1 MKRPTILAALA
12 TALAASFAAT
22 AIPAQ
27 AAVSSASINDLTA
40 TLNLD
45 GANDNVTVSVVGGL
59 LVHGQT
65 TGGLASGSDWDSA
78 VVGDQTVPADGTRT
92 VIVNGGNGND
102 SITVVA
108 KTTELASSGLNGDGG
123 DDVVTGPDS
132 NDTLT
137 GGEGD
142 DRLVAG
148 KGDDV
153 MNGGAG
159 NDTLV
164 WNQGDGTDTQ
174 DGGAG
179 NDGAEVNGAPT
190 LGDVFTL
197 DPDQGAG
204 QILFRRTNLGQFTI
218 HSTTERFEVNGLGGD
233 DSLTANDGVGARTL
247 LSVDGGTGADTVN
260 GSDGA
265 DLILG
270 GEANDVLS
278 GGGGDDRIVGDRGND
293 TMNGGTGD
301 DTLVWNNGDN
311 TDVANGDAGR
321 DDVEVNGA
329 PAAGDIFSVQ
339 PSGARIKFDRP
350 NLVPFSLDIG
360 SSETMHAN
368 GLGGDDSLTV
378 GEVGLIEVTGAGG
391 AGNDTLTGGGSSEL
405 FLGGSGNDT
414 INPGGGLDIVSG
426 DDGDDQVNIRDRTA
440 DVARG
445 GAGSDAVIADNGQTD
460 ILDGFEAVD
469 RTPNEKPKVKNRTL
483 PVTIRGGKVKVKQ
496 GRRVD
501 QGERTGRRVRHLHR
515 LAHSAHR
522 EGGQARRLEGRAPA
536 RQRALSDRTR
546 RLSDDQGEG
555 PQGHQPPCRP
565 PGRAQGPSGRLDG
578 PLGQPRDE
586 FEAPDAQ
593 ARHDVKQEVGTPNHS
608 NPERPRPSRG
618 GAARRLRLPKGRIM
632 TRSRPSTFLAGAAA
646 VALIALAAVGC
657 GGGGYGDS
665 AGTTP
670 APPASAQSATIGAAN
685 EGELG
690 TILVNPKGRTLYLF
704 RRDSGTKS
712 TCFGACAAAWPPLQA
727 AGKPTVGGGADA
739 ALLGTTTRS
748 DGEQQVTYNGHP
760 LYLYAGDENAGDTRG
775 QGLTD
780 YGASWYVLN
789 PAGQQVSGQS
799 ASSYGSGADGGG
811 S

>member
-12 TALAASFAAT
+12 TALAASVAAT
-22 AIPAQ
+22 AVPAQ

-45 GANDNVTVSVVGGL
+45 GADDNVTVSVVGGL

-65 TGGLASGSDWDSA
+65 TGGLASGSDWDS
-78 VVGDQTVPADGTRT
+78 GTPNNQTVPADGTRT

-339 PSGARIKFDRP
+339 PNGARIKFDRP

-469 RTPNEKPKVKNRTL
+469 RTPNEKPKVKNRTR
-483 PVTIRGGKVKVKQ
+483 PVTIGGGTVKVKRGVASIKVSAPAGASGTSTGSLTVRTAKAVRLGGLRAVLQLGSARYRIAPGASRTIKVKVPKGTNRLAGRQ
-496 GRRVD
+496 GGLKVRAVAS
-501 QGERTGRRVRHLHR
+501 TGRSGNLAMSSKR
-515 LAHSAHR
+515 L
-522 EGGQARRLEGRAPA
+522 
-536 RQRALSDRTR
+536 
-546 RLSDDQGEG
+546 
-555 PQGHQPPCRP
+555 
-565 PGRAQGPSGRLDG
+565 
-578 PLGQPRDE
+578 
-586 FEAPDAQ
+586 
-593 ARHDVKQEVGTPNHS
+593 
-608 NPERPRPSRG
+608 
-618 GAARRLRLPKGRIM
+618 
-632 TRSRPSTFLAGAAA
+632 
-646 VALIALAAVGC
+646 
-657 GGGGYGDS
+657 
-665 AGTTP
+665 
-670 APPASAQSATIGAAN
+670 
-685 EGELG
+685 
-690 TILVNPKGRTLYLF
+690 TL
-704 RRDSGTKS
+704 K
-712 TCFGACAAAWPPLQA
+712 
-727 AGKPTVGGGADA
+727 
-739 ALLGTTTRS
+739 LGTTTSKR
-748 DGEQQVTYNGHP
+748 
-760 LYLYAGDENAGDTRG
+760 
-775 QGLTD
+775 
-780 YGASWYVLN
+780 
-789 PAGQQVSGQS
+789 
-799 ASSYGSGADGGG
+799 
-811 S
+811 